1 MIGTALGHFTITN
14 HLGSGGM
21 GEVYQATD
29 AKLGR
34 DVAVKFLSEAFVH
47 DTSHLAR
54 LQREARALAALNHP
68 HVAADHEVPEG
79 QTHDASAHMMARL
92 GVASFEWFAALDKRT
107 MMLCA
112 LEYSRLSFA

>member
-1 MIGTALGHFTITN
+1 MIGSALGHFTITN

-34 DVAVKFLSEAFVH
+34 DVAVKFLSEAFLH
-47 DTSHLAR
+47 DASHLAR

-68 HVAADHEVPEG
+68 HVAAIYGLEEVG
-79 QTHDASAHMMARL
+79 
-92 GVASFEWFAALDKRT
+92 
-107 MMLCA
+107 
-112 LEYSRLSFA
+112 